1 MSVDTNT
8 NADTT
13 TNSKSGL
20 IDTIRVIVHA
30 LLLALIFRVF
40 FYQSFQIPSGSMK
53 PTLLIGDHLFVSKLS
68 YGYSKYS
75 FPRSPDIFSGRIL
88 SAAPKRGDVVVFRP
102 PQNNT
107 EDYIKRLIGLPGDR
121 IQVTAGVLHINGE
134 PVKRTRVEDFVEK
147 DTKGRER
154 HIERFE
160 ETLPNGVI
168 YQTLNLSEKSPGDY
182 TPVFVVPE
190 GHYFMMGDNRDDS
203 KDSRFQG
210 HNGVGYVPYEN
221 LVGRADVIYYS
232 VEEGANWKEP
242 WRWALDSRWSRV
254 LNIIR

>member
-1 MSVDTNT
+1 MSVDSET
-8 NADTT
+8 AAS
-13 TNSKSGL
+13 SKGGVL
-20 IDTIRVIVHA
+20 DTIRVIIHA
-30 LLLALIFRVF
+30 LLLALVFRVF

-75 FPRSPDIFSGRIL
+75 FPFSPDIFSGRIL
-88 SAAPKRGDVVVFRP
+88 DAEPKRGDVIVFRP

-121 IQVTAGVLHINGE
+121 IQIIGGVLHINGE
-134 PVKRTRVEDFVEK
+134 AVKRTRVDDFVEK
-147 DTKGRER
+147 DAKGHEHR
-154 HIERFE
+154 IERFE
-160 ETLPNGVI
+160 ETLPNGVT
-168 YQTLNLSEKSPGDY
+168 YQTLNLSDKSPGDY
-182 TPVFVVPE
+182 TQVFVVPE

-210 HNGVGYVPYEN
+210 YGGVGYVPREN

-232 VEEGANWKEP
+232 IEENASWKAP

-254 LNIIR
+254 FNIIR